1 MDQPGE
7 INRKFEKS
15 KYSNQIFYT
24 HNIFLY
30 FRISYI
36 SKTNLWNKKFNFFYY
51 MDQPDAVNNKIQ
63 KSSYSKFSIF
73 LIFFFKF
80 HGLTRHSQ

>member
-1 MDQPGE
+1 MTTKEFFPVEIQTEFCNQPGE

-30 FRISYI
+30 FRIFYI
-36 SKTNLWNKKFNFFYY
+36 SKTNL
-51 MDQPDAVNNKIQ
+51 
-63 KSSYSKFSIF
+63 
-73 LIFFFKF
+73 
-80 HGLTRHSQ
+80 